1 MHDPVAAMGCYL
13 HHLATE
19 AEVRG
24 YRFDRSRIAKV
35 DLSVTLS
42 VSSGQLG
49 FEWGHLLEKLR
60 QRAPEMWQLQRDL
73 AYRAHPMFE
82 PVDGDVEPWERAA
95 A

>member
-1 MHDPVAAMGCYL
+1 MHHV
-13 HHLATE
+13 ATE
-19 AEVRG
+19 AEARG

-42 VSSGQLG
+42 VSRGQLR

-60 QRAPEMWQLQRDL
+60 RRAPDRWQLQLDL

-82 PVDGDVEPWERAA
+82 PVDGDIEPWERVAT
-95 A
+95 